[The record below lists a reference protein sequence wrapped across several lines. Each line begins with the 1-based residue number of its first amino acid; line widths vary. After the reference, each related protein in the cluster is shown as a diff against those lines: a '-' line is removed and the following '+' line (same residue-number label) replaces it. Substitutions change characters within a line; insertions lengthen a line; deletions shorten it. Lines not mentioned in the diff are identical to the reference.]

1 MDPATHDSRDVPG
14 RSATL
19 RAFDDIAVAIAL
31 LLSAGVGIWLQLTY
45 YTVKRFAQ
53 PVGADTSTYL
63 WRARLAGALGL
74 NAIPGSS
81 PFEFHANSANPDR
94 LGLPAMAAVLRWTT
108 HVDPLR
114 LMFVL
119 PAICAVVLGF
129 ATWALGRAA
138 GEPRWAA
145 SVWGIAGAASVALAV
160 TARGYFDNVL
170 VDPLLVA
177 AAAVVLLSAEGVAG
191 VWAAGVL
198 LLVAAILVHFIIAG
212 FLVVVFAL
220 FALALLPSSLRA
232 R

>member
-1 MDPATHDSRDVPG
+1 MDPGKHATNDPAP
-14 RSATL
+14 RSPTL
-19 RAFDDIAVAIAL
+19 RAFDDMGVAIAIL
-31 LLSAGVGIWLQLTY
+31 VSAGVGIWLQLTY

-119 PAICAVVLGF
+119 PAVCAVVLGF
-129 ATWALGRAA
+129 ATWAVGRAA
-138 GEPRWAA
+138 GAPRWAA
-145 SVWGIAGAASVALAV
+145 AGWGIAGA
-160 TARGYFDNVL
+160 G
-170 VDPLLVA
+170 A
-177 AAAVVLLSAEGVAG
+177 AAL
-191 VWAAGVL
+191 
-198 LLVAAILVHFIIAG
+198 
-212 FLVVVFAL
+212 
-220 FALALLPSSLRA
+220 
-232 R
+232 